1 MPLRRLLPALY
12 LTLLSACSTMQPAAS
27 AKVDPPPVL
36 LTMPCLAAD
45 ELKAKAT
52 AQDLAAWAV
61 QWMGAYWCERDR
73 RAALLEA
80 WPR

>member
-1 MPLRRLLPALY
+1 MPLRRLLPVFY
-12 LTLLSACSTMQPAAS
+12 LMGLSACSTMQGSAP

-36 LTMPCLAAD
+36 LTMPCLVPDA
-45 ELKAKAT
+45 LKAKAT

-61 QWMGAYWCERDR
+61 QWMGAYWCEQDR

>member
-1 MPLRRLLPALY
+1 
-12 LTLLSACSTMQPAAS
+12 
-27 AKVDPPPVL
+27 
-36 LTMPCLAAD
+36 MPCLAPD
-45 ELKAKAT
+45 DLKAKAT

-73 RAALLEA
+73 RAALIQA